1 MAYTMKQQWNTQC
14 NRHVIQNC
22 TEIAQKQNTT
32 WNRNGIHNG
41 AAMEYTMEQ
50 NGIHNGA
57 DMEYIMKQ
65 KWNTQVEQTW
75 NTQWNRNENTK

>member
-1 MAYTMKQQWNTQC
+1 
-14 NRHVIQNC
+14 
-22 TEIAQKQNTT
+22 
-32 WNRNGIHNG
+32 
-41 AAMEYTMEQ
+41 MEYTMEQ
-50 NGIHNGA
+50 NGIQNGA